1 MKKFTHPLMDN
12 NITQSDV
19 NAVVEFLKN
28 NKKKIFTHSSKVKR
42 FETLWSNWLGVKYWL
57 L

>member
-1 MKKFTHPLMDN
+1 MDN

-28 NKKKIFTHSSKVKR
+28 NKKKIFTQSSKVKR
-42 FETLWSNWLGVKYWL
+42 FETLWSNWLE
-57 L
+57 

>member
-1 MKKFTHPLMDN
+1 MDN

-28 NKKKIFTHSSKVKR
+28 NKR
-42 FETLWSNWLGVKYWL
+42 KYL
-57 L
+57 LNQAKLKDLRLYGQTG